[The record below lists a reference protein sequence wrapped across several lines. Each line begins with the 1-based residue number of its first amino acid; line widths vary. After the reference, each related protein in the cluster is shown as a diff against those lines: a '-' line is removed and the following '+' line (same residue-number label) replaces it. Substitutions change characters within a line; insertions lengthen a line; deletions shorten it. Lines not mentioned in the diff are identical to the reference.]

1 MLPERWRP
9 QAIFLYRH
17 PVDMRKQIDGLVAL
31 VSSELGRHPA
41 DRSLYVF
48 RNRGGDKIKLLI
60 WHLNGYW
67 LLYKRTERQRFS
79 WPDWFDGDTLTHRR
93 AARLLARRLQPQR
106 HATTPT
112 DTGCACDLNTTND
125 RTTRRRRR
133 IILSPWK
140 GFPHSSPTIPMS

>member
-67 LLYKRTERQRFS
+67 LLYKRTERQRFA
-79 WPDWFDGDTLTHRR
+79 WPDWFDDDTLTLTDKQLDYLLDGYNLNGMRAHRP
-93 AARLLARRLQPQR
+93 LTVT
-106 HATTPT
+106 HA
-112 DTGCACDLNTTND
+112 
-125 RTTRRRRR
+125 
-133 IILSPWK
+133 I
-140 GFPHSSPTIPMS
+140 